1 MLNILYSLINMIKS
15 LTIFSIILIATLLFA
30 QDQALNYPD
39 KGKYDVSFKV
49 LLLYDSSRTTAD
61 HKSFRPVQVSVWF
74 PAHLSRKSDP
84 FTYRDYF
91 ILSAAD
97 SQFQISKSI
106 QDSAIIKYKNLL
118 LKNGVSIRTFRTW
131 FDLHM
136 LADKN
141 ALPINEKVP
150 LIIVAQGNYHSA
162 HHQAFLCEFLA
173 SNGYVVATTPSQTRI
188 SGLMTDNS
196 QAVENAEEQVKDME
210 FAISSLHRFNNID
223 FNNIA
228 LIGHSFGGRSILLLQ
243 MRNKNVRCLVSLDG
257 GIGLSSAVQDIKKSS
272 YFDREKMIVPLLHFY
287 EETDE
292 FITPDFSLIDT
303 FDKSKRFLVKIND
316 FHHYYF
322 SSLGVVS
329 GLLDGFSP
337 APQNIADK
345 CKLIFYFTKDF
356 LNAVFKDEGLALI
369 KLKEKF
375 SSVATESKFITFQ
388 FK

>member
-1 MLNILYSLINMIKS
+1 MIKS
-15 LTIFSIILIATLLFA
+15 LTIFSIILVTTSLFA
-30 QDQALNYPD
+30 QDQVLNYLD

-49 LLLYDSSRTTAD
+49 LSLYDSSRTTAD

-74 PAHLSRKSDP
+74 PAQLSGKPDP
-84 FTYRDYF
+84 FTYKDYF

-97 SQFQISKSI
+97 SQVQISKSA
-106 QDSAIIKYKNLL
+106 QDSTIIKYENLL
-118 LKNGVSIRTFRTW
+118 LKNGVSNKTFRTW
-131 FDLHM
+131 FGLHM

-141 ALPINEKVP
+141 AVPSDEKFP
-150 LIIVAQGNYHSA
+150 LIVVAQGNYHSA

-188 SGLMTDNS
+188 SGQMTDNS
-196 QAVENAEEQVKDME
+196 QAVENEEEQVKDME

-243 MRNKNVRCLVSLDG
+243 MINKNVRCLVSLDG
-257 GIGLSSAVQDIKKSS
+257 GLGLSSAVQDIKKSS
-272 YFDREKMIVPLLHFY
+272 YFDPDKMNVPLLHFY
-287 EETDE
+287 EDTDK
-292 FITPDFSLIDT
+292 FITPDFSLIET
-303 FDKSKRFLVKIND
+303 FDKSERFLVKIND
-316 FHHYYF
+316 FHHFYF

-337 APQNIADK
+337 ASQNLDDK

-356 LNAVFKDEGLALI
+356 LNAVFKDGGQALV
-369 KLKEKF
+369 KLEEKF
-375 SSVATESKFITFQ
+375 SSIAAGSKFISFQ
-388 FK
+388 LK